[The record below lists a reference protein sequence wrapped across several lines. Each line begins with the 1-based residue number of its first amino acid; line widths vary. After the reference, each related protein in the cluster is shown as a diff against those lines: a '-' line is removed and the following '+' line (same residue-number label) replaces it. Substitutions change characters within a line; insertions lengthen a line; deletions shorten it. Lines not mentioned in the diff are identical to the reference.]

1 MVNIA
6 IVEDNVE
13 ECERIRE
20 HIAHFFAE
28 RGEEYS
34 ETRYGNGME
43 FLSDSR
49 TIYDIVFM
57 DIEMPVMNGMD
68 AARKMRETNKRSI
81 LIFVTR
87 LAKFAIAGYTV
98 DALGYILKPATA
110 YAVGLHLRRAM
121 ERLASLRTGHNVVLM
136 TKGGAVTF
144 PLNTVL
150 YVEIFNHKLKYHT
163 TAGEYEAYG
172 KLDDEERKYG
182 LVRCGRSFLVNLSFV
197 TALVGSEI
205 MLSNGETLP
214 LSRSMKS
221 EFIKAYMRHLGK

>member
-6 IVEDNVE
+6 IVEDNAE

-136 TKGGAVTF
+136 TKGGA
-144 PLNTVL
+144 
-150 YVEIFNHKLKYHT
+150 
-163 TAGEYEAYG
+163 
-172 KLDDEERKYG
+172 
-182 LVRCGRSFLVNLSFV
+182 
-197 TALVGSEI
+197 
-205 MLSNGETLP
+205 
-214 LSRSMKS
+214 SRS
-221 EFIKAYMRHLGK
+221 R